1 MVSFHINTHDYLIS
15 MCVCLCVC
23 VSVCVC
29 VSEFIHTYIF
39 SLFQVSFS
47 LLHKLTTDG
56 LPYEDRFHFTYGN
69 DS

>member
-1 MVSFHINTHDYLIS
+1 MLSI
-15 MCVCLCVC
+15 CVCACARA
-23 VSVCVC
+23 CVC
-29 VSEFIHTYIF
+29 VSEFIHTYMF

-47 LLHKLTTDG
+47 LLQKLTTDS